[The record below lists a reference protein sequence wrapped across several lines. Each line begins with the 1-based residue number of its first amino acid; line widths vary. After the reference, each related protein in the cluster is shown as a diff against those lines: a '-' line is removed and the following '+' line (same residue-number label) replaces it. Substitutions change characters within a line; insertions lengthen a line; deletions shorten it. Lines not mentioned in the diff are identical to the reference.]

1 MKMKK
6 IYTETSVGEIID
18 KITILEIKKKKISKK
33 SNLSQINK
41 EYLVLTNS
49 IKKNVK
55 ISKKFKKLWIDLKK
69 TNLKIWEM
77 ENHKRLA
84 QKELEKLTRI
94 ARDVYKYNDMRA
106 EIKLKINK
114 ITGSNLREI
123 KQYTKY

>member
-1 MKMKK
+1 MKMNK

-41 EYLVLTNS
+41 EYLDLINS

-55 ISKKFKKLWIDLKK
+55 INKKFKKLWDELKK

-84 QKELEKLTRI
+84 QKELEKLTKV

-114 ITGSNLREI
+114 FTGSNLREI

>member
-18 KITILEIKKKKISKK
+18 KITILEIKKKKIYKK

-41 EYLVLTNS
+41 EYLVLINS

-55 ISKKFKKLWIDLKK
+55 INKKFKKLWDELKK

-84 QKELEKLTRI
+84 QKELEKLTKV

>member
-1 MKMKK
+1 MNK

-18 KITILEIKKKKISKK
+18 KITILEIKRKKISNK
-33 SNLSQINK
+33 SNLAKINK
-41 EYLVLTNS
+41 EYSILKKS
-49 IKKNVK
+49 IKKNMK
-55 ISKKFKKLWIDLKK
+55 ISRTLNTLWKDLRE

-84 QKELEKLTRI
+84 QKHLEKLTEI
-94 ARDVYKYNDMRA
+94 ARKVYKFNDRRA

-114 ITGSNLREI
+114 LSGSSLREI

>member
-1 MKMKK
+1 MKKKK
-6 IYTETSVGEIID
+6 IYTETFVSEIIE
-18 KITILEIKKKKISKK
+18 KNKILEIKKKKISKK

-41 EYLVLTNS
+41 EYLVLINS

-55 ISKKFKKLWIDLKK
+55 INKKFKKLWDELKK

-84 QKELEKLTRI
+84 QKELEKLTKV

>member
-41 EYLVLTNS
+41 EYLVLTKS

>member
-1 MKMKK
+1 MNK

-41 EYLVLTNS
+41 EYLDLINS

-55 ISKKFKKLWIDLKK
+55 INKKFKKLWDELKK

-84 QKELEKLTRI
+84 QKELEKLTKV

-114 ITGSNLREI
+114 FTGSNLREI